1 MNVNENTDTGTGTG
15 WITAGKIS
23 GPMNAFLVPSA
34 STSVSVSRIKGA
46 VQTHVDP
53 SMTMTLTALILIYLT
68 SQEKLGQIK
77 GERKK

>member
-1 MNVNENTDTGTGTG
+1 
-15 WITAGKIS
+15 
-23 GPMNAFLVPSA
+23 MNAFLVPSA

-53 SMTMTLTALILIYLT
+53 SMTLTALILIYLT